1 MGRADR
7 AKSQPSL
14 SQVSAGRSMDNKRVK
29 ELFDQEEDGDDDSIP
44 LADDDP
50 RDVLDE
56 SFISEEKRRELEWR
70 KKVDFESLD
79 SIPSM
84 LSDRS
89 DAGGG
94 NISDHINRICLDPD
108 FSPDE
113 QEEKARLISQVLELQ
128 NTLDD
133 LTQRVD
139 KVKEENLRL
148 KSENTVLGQYIEN
161 LMQAG
166 QVFQAVSPKSR
177 RKHKPQNLG
186 TVIRCTAKAVRG
198 AVGGDS
204 K

>member
-1 MGRADR
+1 M
-7 AKSQPSL
+7 
-14 SQVSAGRSMDNKRVK
+14 
-29 ELFDQEEDGDDDSIP
+29 
-44 LADDDP
+44 
-50 RDVLDE
+50 
-56 SFISEEKRRELEWR
+56 
-70 KKVDFESLD
+70 DFESLD

-89 DAGGG
+89 EGAGGG
-94 NISDHINRICLDPD
+94 NISDHINRMCLDPD

-161 LMQAG
+161 LMQAS

-177 RKHKPQNLG
+177 R
-186 TVIRCTAKAVRG
+186 
-198 AVGGDS
+198 
-204 K
+204 

>member
-1 MGRADR
+1 
-7 AKSQPSL
+7 
-14 SQVSAGRSMDNKRVK
+14 MDIKRV
-29 ELFDQEEDGDDDSIP
+29 QEVFGEDDDSITRDDDSIP

-50 RDVLDE
+50 SAVLEE
-56 SFISEEKRRELEWR
+56 SLISEDKRKEYEWR

-89 DAGGG
+89 DLGYQHGSG
-94 NISDHINRICLDPD
+94 HISDHMNRMCLDPD

-113 QEEKARLISQVLELQ
+113 QEEKARLIAQVLELQ

-133 LTQRVD
+133 LTHRVD
-139 KVKEENLRL
+139 KVKEENLKL

-161 LMQAG
+161 LMQAS

-177 RKHKPQNLG
+177 RKHRPQNIG
-186 TVIRCTAKAVRG
+186 SVIKCTAKAVRG
-198 AVGGDS
+198 AVGGEQ